1 MIAYYFLYEAFT
13 PFDDDPQEGVK
24 PEITEPPKEE
34 KKPFNWGKFA
44 CNVLAGLAV
53 VAATAGLAGPV
64 IGAIAIGGAVSGT
77 AAVAS
82 MAVGV
87 TNRFESIVRQKLN
100 GQDIDWGTVALDSE
114 IGGRSIPLW
123 WKSCRQ
129 CIIIS

>member
-13 PFDDDPQEGVK
+13 PFDDEPQEGTK
-24 PEITEPPKEE
+24 PEPPEPPKEE
-34 KKPFNWGKFA
+34 KKPFNWGKLA
-44 CNVLAGLAV
+44 LVAIAGLE
-53 VAATAGLAGPV
+53 GPV

-82 MAVGV
+82 MAVVV

-100 GQDIDWGTVALDSE
+100 GQDIDWGKVALDSG

-129 CIIIS
+129 CIIIF